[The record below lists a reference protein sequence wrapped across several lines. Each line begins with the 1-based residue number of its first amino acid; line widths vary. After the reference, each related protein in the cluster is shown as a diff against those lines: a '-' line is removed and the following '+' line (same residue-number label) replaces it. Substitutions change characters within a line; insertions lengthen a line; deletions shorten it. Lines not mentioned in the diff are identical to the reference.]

1 MDILLYFTSRMLNEL
16 FYDFLK
22 SASKDIVPHLN
33 TEKSVNPDII
43 LLDYNALDKELLNK
57 FPKNK
62 LVLIDTALK
71 KEQLISALAVFKLA
85 GIIAVETDKNL
96 FIKALRVINDGQVWI
111 DNKLLKNFINNLNLN
126 NNKNSNGLSEQE
138 KKITKL
144 VCEGLSNKEIAV
156 NLSISEQT
164 VKSHLNRI
172 FKKLN
177 VNNRTQLVSLCKD
190 NDLKL

>member
-144 VCEGLSNKEIAV
+144 VCQGLSNKEIAV

-177 VNNRTQLVSLCKD
+177 VNNRAQLVSLCKD

>member
-126 NNKNSNGLSEQE
+126 NNKNSNDLSEQE

-144 VCEGLSNKEIAV
+144 VCQGLSNKEIAV

-177 VNNRTQLVSLCKD
+177 VNNRAQLVSLCKD

>member
-177 VNNRTQLVSLCKD
+177 VNNRAQLVSLCKD